1 MDRDY
6 MEIGFS
12 GRDLQEVATK
22 MVMFLNAIKGVNLAN
37 VPSETD
43 GERLLQGERSE
54 VSGGKPGGEG
64 SPKKDPK

>member
-12 GRDLQEVATK
+12 GKDLQEVATK

-37 VPSETD
+37 VPD
-43 GERLLQGERSE
+43 QVNGEGLLQGERPE